1 MRISTDI
8 ESSIGIESGIGI
20 EKVPVSKSIEI
31 PILQE
36 KSIGIGIE
44 LKKSVSH
51 TPVSSLD

>member
-1 MRISTDI
+1 MRAKSNFCN
-8 ESSIGIESGIGI
+8 EVVSMSKAVSVS
-20 EKVPVSKSIEI
+20 KVVSVSKSIEI

-51 TPVSSLD
+51 TPVN